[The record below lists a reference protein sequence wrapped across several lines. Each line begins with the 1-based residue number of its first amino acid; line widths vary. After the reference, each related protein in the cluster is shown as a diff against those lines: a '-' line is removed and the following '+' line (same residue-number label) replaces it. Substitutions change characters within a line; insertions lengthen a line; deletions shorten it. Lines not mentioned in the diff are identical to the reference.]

1 MALTPQAPKRSLSLH
16 RTPQPPP
23 SSFKGPT
30 SSPPPP
36 GIFSLIFFF
45 NFILFL
51 FKRKKTFL
59 SASVVRWFQLSVQ
72 QKKFISL
79 EKLNEILLKVITSF
93 CVSKSFFKKIILNVQ
108 SSPEVQTLKAA
119 DRRCRFA
126 DDDDFD
132 SSEHLHAD
140 SPRL

>member
-16 RTPQPPP
+16 RTPQPPPP

-45 NFILFL
+45 NLFYFCLKGRKHFFLLRSSAGFSFQFNKKILF
-51 FKRKKTFL
+51 F
-59 SASVVRWFQLSVQ
+59 
-72 QKKFISL
+72 L

-93 CVSKSFFKKIILNVQ
+93 CVSNFFFFKIILNVQ
-108 SSPEVQTLKAA
+108 SSPEVQTQFISFKK
-119 DRRCRFA
+119 
-126 DDDDFD
+126 
-132 SSEHLHAD
+132 
-140 SPRL
+140 